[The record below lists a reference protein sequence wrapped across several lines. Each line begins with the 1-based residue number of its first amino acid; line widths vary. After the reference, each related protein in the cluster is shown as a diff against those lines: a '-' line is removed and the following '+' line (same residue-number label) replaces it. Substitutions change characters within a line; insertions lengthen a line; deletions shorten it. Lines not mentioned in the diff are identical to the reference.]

1 MVLLFKHWQ
10 KGKDKEEE
18 LLMYALGGGMM
29 TTLLIAFF
37 ISLFVS
43 VCMIP
48 LIIKVA
54 NRFQIVDKPNKRNV
68 HKTPVPS
75 LGGLAIIAGTAAGLI
90 YLNLDNPF
98 LFPVIIGAI
107 IIIVTGVLDDKFNVS
122 AKIKF
127 TLQLVAASVVVAS
140 GIMIK
145 SIDLPFIGGIE
156 LGVFSYIISVL
167 WIVGVTNSINL
178 IDGLD
183 GLAGGVAIIAIS
195 SIVVMAIIDPGNH
208 LFIISLSVLLIGS
221 TLGFLCFNFHPAK
234 IFMGDT
240 GALFLGYSIAVISIL
255 GLFKS
260 VTVFSLLIPII
271 ILAVPIFDTVFA
283 IIRRTLNKQKI
294 YIADK
299 GHLHHCL
306 LAMGYSHRKTVLIVY
321 GFSFF
326 FGVCAILFTNTTLW
340 ASVLLFTVLVIVVE
354 VYAEFIG
361 LMGQER
367 QPLINAMK
375 RIFMSSDPTIR
386 NKRVFNPKR

>member
-1 MVLLFKHWQ
+1 
-10 KGKDKEEE
+10 
-18 LLMYALGGGMM
+18 MM

-90 YLNLDNPF
+90 YLNLDYPF

-340 ASVLLFTVLVIVVE
+340 ASVLLFTVLLIVVE

>member
-1 MVLLFKHWQ
+1 MTALF
-10 KGKDKEEE
+10 
-18 LLMYALGGGMM
+18 
-29 TTLLIAFF
+29 IAFL
-37 ISLFVS
+37 ISLVASIFS
-43 VCMIP
+43 IP
-48 LIIKVA
+48 LIIKLA
-54 NRFQIVDKPNKRNV
+54 KRFEIVDKPNKRNV
-68 HKTPVPS
+68 HNTPVPS
-75 LGGLAIIAGTAAGLI
+75 LGGLAIIAGTAAGLL
-90 YLNLDNPF
+90 YLNLENQY
-98 LFPVIIGAI
+98 LYPVIIGAI
-107 IIIVTGVLDDKFNVS
+107 IIILTGILDDKYNVS
-122 AKIKF
+122 AKLKF
-127 TLQLVAASVVVAS
+127 PLQLVAASVVVTS
-140 GIMIK
+140 GIMIN
-145 SIDLPFIGGIE
+145 SIDLPFVGGVE
-156 LGVFSYIISVL
+156 LGIFSYIISVL

-183 GLAGGVAIIAIS
+183 GLAGGVAVIAIS

-221 TLGFLCFNFHPAK
+221 TLGFLLFNFHPAK

-294 YIADK
+294 YMADK

-306 LAMGYSHRKTVLIVY
+306 LSMGYSHRKTVLIVY

-326 FGVCAILFTNTTLW
+326 FGLCAILFTNTTLW
-340 ASVLLFTVLVIVVE
+340 ASLLLLTVLLVVVE

-375 RIFMSSDPTIR
+375 RIFLSEETPIR
-386 NKRVFNPKR
+386 SKRVFNPKR

>member
-90 YLNLDNPF
+90 YLNLDYPF

-340 ASVLLFTVLVIVVE
+340 ASVLLFTVLLIVVE